1 MAVISGFF
9 DAVLNSSSVPDR
21 KYSAEDFGAIFDG
34 IISDG
39 IFQKYPT
46 PDSEPFKVTV
56 ITDASLAHPAVQ
68 INPGRAWLD
77 RTWTL
82 NDSTYILQ
90 LEDRNTTSPRIDGIY
105 IQVNKDNRSNA
116 IVKITGTPDP
126 SNPIPATPVN
136 TGNVIHHLIAYVRV
150 NAAGQNGSITDPII
164 ESEITNMIGVD
175 GGTQYVVSNVTD
187 MNVTT
192 ENIIK
197 NLETDFESYKG
208 KYGKDFEDWFESIED
223 SIGGITPD
231 QIIELSEMIADCY
244 ATDYLSGVYPYVDG
258 TSLMLSS
265 DKTQKPPVL
274 INFGFV
280 SATMA
285 PNPYAN
291 ELEVLEG
298 TIDT

>member
-1 MAVISGFF
+1 MAVTSGFF
-9 DAVLNSSSVPDR
+9 DAVLTGGVPDR

-46 PDSEPFKVTV
+46 PDSDPFKVTV
-56 ITDASLAHPAVQ
+56 ITDATLEHPAVQ

-90 LEDRNTTSPRIDGIY
+90 LEDRDQNNPRIDGIY

-126 SNPIPATPVN
+126 VNPVPIVPTN
-136 TGNVIHHLIAYVRV
+136 TSNVIYHLIAYVRV
-150 NAAGQNGSITDPII
+150 NGAGTGSTTDPII
-164 ESEITNMIGVD
+164 ESEITNKIGEI
-175 GGTQYVVSNVTD
+175 GGTPYVKSNVTD

-197 NLETDFESYKG
+197 NLETQFDSYQEE
-208 KYGKDFEDWFESIED
+208 YGEAFNSWFESIKD

-231 QIIELSEMIADCY
+231 EIIEISEMIADCY
-244 ATDYLSGVYPYVDG
+244 ATDYLSGVYPYVEG

-285 PNPYAN
+285 PNPYAS
-291 ELEVLEG
+291 ELTVLEG
-298 TIDT
+298 TINT

>member
-9 DAVLNSSSVPDR
+9 DAVLHDGIPDR
-21 KYSAEDFGAIFDG
+21 KYSADDFGAIFDG

-39 IFQKYPT
+39 IFEKYPS
-46 PDSEPFKVTV
+46 PDAEPFKVTPP
-56 ITDASLAHPAVQ
+56 TDAALLHPAIQ
-68 INPGRAWLD
+68 INPGRAWLN

-82 NDSTYILQ
+82 NDSTFICELN
-90 LEDRNTTSPRIDGIY
+90 DRDQNNPRIDGVY
-105 IQVNKDNRSNA
+105 IQVNKDDRSNSI
-116 IVKITGTPDP
+116 IVITGVPNANPVPSTPGDT
-126 SNPIPATPVN
+126 S
-136 TGNVIHHLIAYVRV
+136 NVIHHLIAYIRLEP
-150 NAAGQNGSITDPII
+150 AGSTGSITDPVL

-175 GGTQYVVSNVTD
+175 GGTPYVKSNVTD

-197 NLETDFESYKG
+197 NLEEQFDSYQEL
-208 KYGKDFEDWFESIED
+208 YGEQFTAWFESIKN
-223 SIGGITPD
+223 SIGGLTPD

-244 ATDYLSGVYPYVDG
+244 ASDYLSGVYPYVDE
-258 TSLMLSS
+258 TCLRLSS
-265 DKTQKPPVL
+265 DKKQKPPVL

-291 ELEVLEG
+291 ELTVYSG
-298 TIDT
+298 TIVES

>member
-1 MAVISGFF
+1 MAVTSGFF
-9 DAVLNSSSVPDR
+9 DAVLSGGVPDR
-21 KYSAEDFGAIFDG
+21 KYSADDFGAIFDG

-56 ITDASLAHPAVQ
+56 ITDATLEHPAVQ

-82 NDSTYILQ
+82 NDSAYILE
-90 LEDRNTTSPRIDGIY
+90 LSDRDQNSPRIDGIY
-105 IQVNKDNRSNA
+105 IQVNKDDRSNA

-126 SNPIPATPVN
+126 SNPVPITPVN
-136 TGNVIHHLIAYVRV
+136 TSNVIYHLIAYIRV
-150 NAAGQNGSITDPII
+150 NGAGTGSTTDPII
-164 ESEITNMIGVD
+164 ASEITNMIGVD
-175 GGTQYVVSNVTD
+175 GGTPYVKSNVTD

-197 NLETDFESYKG
+197 NLETQFDSYQEE
-208 KYGKDFEDWFESIED
+208 YGDAFAEWFDNIKD

-231 QIIELSEMIADCY
+231 EIIELSEMIADCY
-244 ATDYLSGVYPYVDG
+244 ASDYLSGVYPYVEG

-265 DKTQKPPVL
+265 DKKQKPPII

-280 SATMA
+280 SATMV
-285 PNPYAN
+285 PNQYAT
-291 ELEVLEG
+291 ELTVLEG
-298 TIDT
+298 TINT